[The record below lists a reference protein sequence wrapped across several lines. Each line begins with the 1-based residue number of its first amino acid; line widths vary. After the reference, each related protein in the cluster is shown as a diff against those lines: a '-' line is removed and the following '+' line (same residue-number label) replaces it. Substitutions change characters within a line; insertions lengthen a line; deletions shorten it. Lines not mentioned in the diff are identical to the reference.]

1 MRFITISREEWNAL
15 FAGKT
20 LTLFRVPFDR
30 VDEYKP
36 GDKLFVRAVYQ
47 QETATV
53 TIKRVVAF
61 DEGSGFR
68 LDVCDLRRFPD
79 CCFRWKAKNGT

>member
-68 LDVCDLRRFPD
+68 LEVSDFQRHPFVAYGGR
-79 CCFRWKAKNGT
+79 

>member
-36 GDKLFVRAVYQ
+36 GDKLFVHALYQ

-61 DEGSGFR
+61 DEGNGFR
-68 LDVCDLRRFPD
+68 LDVCDLRRFPY
-79 CCFRWKAKNGT
+79 RAYGG